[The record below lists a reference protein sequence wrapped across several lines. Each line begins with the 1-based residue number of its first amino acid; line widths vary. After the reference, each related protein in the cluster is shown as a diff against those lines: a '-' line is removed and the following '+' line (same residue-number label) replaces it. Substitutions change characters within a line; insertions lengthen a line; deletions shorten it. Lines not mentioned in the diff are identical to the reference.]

1 MGLPPSDAGA
11 THVTR
16 ADPVP
21 ALAVTP
27 VGAPG
32 TVAGTT
38 APVAGDAVPAPTAFV
53 AATVN
58 VYEVPFANPP
68 TVAFVAVAGTT
79 PTVPPAAPTKRVTP
93 KPGNGDPP
101 FDTAAVHDT
110 EA

>member
-1 MGLPPSDAGA
+1 MPARPMS
-11 THVTR
+11 TR

-27 VGAPG
+27 VGASG

-68 TVAFVAVAGTT
+68 TVAFVAVAEATT
-79 PTVPPAAPTKRVTP
+79 AVCAVAPT
-93 KPGNGDPP
+93 
-101 FDTAAVHDT
+101 
-110 EA
+110 